1 MDVIIRHATEHDIT
15 SILQIVNYEILNSTV
30 IYDYNER
37 NLEQQTDWFKLK
49 QKNNMPII
57 VAVNDNT
64 IVGFGSY
71 SIFRPWDAYKLSLE
85 HSIYVDKDFRSQGI
99 GKLLMIE
106 LINLAKKE
114 GYHTMVAGIDT
125 SNNRSIEFHK
135 NFGFKEIG
143 VFKEVGYKFDKWL
156 DLIFMQLFLND

>member
-85 HSIYVDKDFRSQGI
+85 HSIYVDKDYRSQGI

>member
-64 IVGFGSY
+64 IIGFGSY

-85 HSIYVDKDFRSQGI
+85 HSIYVDKDYRSQGI